1 MSDVLVNP
9 ALTLSLTKGVVYSL
23 AFSPDGQKIA
33 GSGGVLWS
41 LFLGKENVIRIW
53 DSRSG
58 SLLHRLPGHSN
69 FVSAVA
75 FSSDG
80 STLMSGS
87 LDGTIKL
94 WNTRTFLTQFTIDE
108 SSPTPWKFDGKPLR
122 MSLPKIDSIALH
134 PNQKWIATGD
144 ISGGV
149 TLWDIQSR
157 EKLIV
162 IGEHEAF
169 TSIAFSPD
177 GTLLATCD
185 DHAGYNLFDIPS
197 GRRVYPP
204 PGKFVFGR
212 LDGTNWATFAPQL
225 KTSTFSPDGKVLA
238 GGCYRGTIRLWDIET
253 GNEICKI
260 KGSTAKGVKA
270 RISSL
275 IFSKNGNHLISAD
288 CNGKIRVWDLQT
300 RQCICV
306 LEGHSREICSIA
318 LSPDGNTLVSS
329 GLDRT
334 VRFWKSSFLPK

>member
-1 MSDVLVNP
+1 MSDILIKPV
-9 ALTLSLTKGVVYSL
+9 LTLSLAKGVVYSL
-23 AFSPDGQKIA
+23 AFSPDGQRLA

-41 LFLGKENVIRIW
+41 FFLGKENVIRIW

-58 SLLHRLPGHSN
+58 SLLYTLPGHSN
-69 FVSAVA
+69 FVSAVT
-75 FSSDG
+75 FSLDG
-80 STLMSGS
+80 STLISSS

-94 WNTRTFLTQFTIDE
+94 WNTQTFQTQFTIDE

-122 MSLPKIDSIALH
+122 MSLPKIDSIVLH
-134 PNQKWIATGD
+134 PNQRWLATGD
-144 ISGGV
+144 ISGCV

-169 TSIAFSPD
+169 TSIALSPD

-185 DHAGYNLFDIPS
+185 DHAGYNLFDVPS
-197 GRRVYPP
+197 GRWIYPA
-204 PGKFVFGR
+204 PGAFVFGR
-212 LDGTNWATFAPQL
+212 LNGTNWATVAPQL
-225 KTSTFSPDGKVLA
+225 KTITFSPDGKVLA

-270 RISSL
+270 CISSL
-275 IFSKNGNHLISAD
+275 IFSRNGNYLISAD
-288 CNGKIRVWDLQT
+288 SNGRISLWNLQT
-300 RQCICV
+300 KQCMCTF
-306 LEGHSREICSIA
+306 EGHSREICSLA

-329 GLDRT
+329 SLDRT
-334 VRFWKSSFLPK
+334 VQFWRSSFLSK